1 MVLMGGLMNVAET
14 IKKRKSV
21 RTYVPTELSRQTI
34 SKLSEIASSLEGPF
48 EAPFRFVFFKAQ
60 GKLVGPNEGL
70 KLGTYGVIRG
80 AKHYCVGIV
89 TRSKHDLEQL
99 GYVMEHLILHA
110 TDMNLGTCWLGGTYR
125 KKNLLSQLRLSNDE
139 HMPAITPLGY
149 SAKDESF
156 LSKSMKWGAKSAT
169 RKAWSELFFKDKSLN
184 PLSTS
189 EAGAFEQVLELL
201 RWAPS
206 ASNKQP
212 WRILKDGTNY
222 HFFMQE
228 NLMTTKAVGFPLQRV
243 DMGIAMC
250 HFELGAREL
259 GLKGSWVDMKLDSFF
274 IQKAPCSYLITWQS

>member
-1 MVLMGGLMNVAET
+1 MNLAET

-21 RTYVPTELSRQTI
+21 RTYVPTELSGQIIT
-34 SKLSEIASSLEGPF
+34 KLSEISSGLKGPF
-48 EAPFRFVFFKAQ
+48 EVPFRFVFFKAQ
-60 GKLVGPNEGL
+60 DKLAGANEGL

-80 AKHYCVGIV
+80 AKHYIAGIV

-99 GYVMEHLILHA
+99 GYAMEHLILYA
-110 TDMNLGTCWLGGTYR
+110 TDMNLGTCWLGGTFS
-125 KKNLLSQLRLSNDE
+125 KKNLLLQLNLNNDE

-169 RKAWSELFFKDKSLN
+169 RKAWSELFFKDMSLN
-184 PLSTS
+184 PLNPT
-189 EAGAFEQVLELL
+189 EAGAYEQALELL
-201 RWAPS
+201 RLAPS

-212 WRILKDGTNY
+212 WRIVKDGSSY

-228 NLMTTKAVGFPLQRV
+228 NKMTTKAVGFPLQRV

-259 GLKGSWVDMKLDSFF
+259 GLKGSWVDMKLDSFI